1 VLTAGRCVVGS
12 GGGWRSLK
20 SAVGLTDGHAVLA
33 NHPRG
38 LVDRAAGVGGLPCLQ
53 AASQHWHIDGGF
65 GGGGGGC
72 LAGGAGGGY
81 TG

>member
-1 VLTAGRCVVGS
+1 MLTAHRAVGS
-12 GGGWRSLK
+12 GGGWQSLQ
-20 SAVGLTDGHAVLA
+20 STAGLTDGHAVLG
-33 NHPRG
+33 NH
-38 LVDRAAGVGGLPCLQ
+38 LHDVVDTAAAVGGLPCLQ
-53 AASQHWHIDGGF
+53 AASQHWHTDGGF